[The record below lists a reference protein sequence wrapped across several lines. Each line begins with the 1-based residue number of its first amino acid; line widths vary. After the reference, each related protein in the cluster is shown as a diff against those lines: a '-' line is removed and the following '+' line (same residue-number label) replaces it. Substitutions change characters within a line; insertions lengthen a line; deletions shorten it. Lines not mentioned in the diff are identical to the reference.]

1 MVLMMAFSIIFFISK
16 IVLASLIKSEK
27 VRYEAKTYL
36 SFGIAVKPGDFDAWY
51 IAQTFLPDIVSI
63 FVSFTLGI
71 GCIIRRKNSVNE
83 FDDENI
89 MNMKVS
95 GVNSPSFWIVVYIIL

>member
-1 MVLMMAFSIIFFISK
+1 MILMMAFSIISFIFK
-16 IVLASLIKSEK
+16 IVQVSLIRNGS

-36 SFGIAVKPGDFDAWY
+36 SFGIAVKPGDFDAWD
-51 IAQTFLPDIVSI
+51 ISQTFLPDIVSI

-89 MNMKVS
+89 KNIKVS